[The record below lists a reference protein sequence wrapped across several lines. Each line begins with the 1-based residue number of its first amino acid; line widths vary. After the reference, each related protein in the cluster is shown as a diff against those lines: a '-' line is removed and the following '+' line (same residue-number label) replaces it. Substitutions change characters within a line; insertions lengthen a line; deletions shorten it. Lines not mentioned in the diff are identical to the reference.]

1 MVSDATYDNISLG
14 SNISLFV
21 KISTKS
27 FEQAL
32 VPKITEKDIRMIR
45 VITDQCIINF
55 IEFIFFLDKANS
67 IGWILASWY
76 LIAIKDLQL
85 IRILTN

>member
-1 MVSDATYDNISLG
+1 MNISREVYSYLLMVSDATYDNISLG

-32 VPKITEKDIRMIR
+32 VPKITIKDIRMIQ

-55 IEFIFFLDKANS
+55 IEFIFVLDRANS
-67 IGWILASWY
+67 IGV
-76 LIAIKDLQL
+76 LIPG
-85 IRILTN
+85 T

>member
-1 MVSDATYDNISLG
+1 MNISREVYSYLLMVSDATYDNISLG

-55 IEFIFFLDKANS
+55 IEFVFFLDKANS
-67 IGWILASWY
+67 SGV
-76 LIAIKDLQL
+76 LIPS
-85 IRILTN
+85 T

>member
-1 MVSDATYDNISLG
+1 MYSYLLMVSDATYDNISLG

-32 VPKITEKDIRMIR
+32 VPKITEKYIRMIQ

-55 IEFIFFLDKANS
+55 IYSFSF
-67 IGWILASWY
+67 WIRQIPLES
-76 LIAIKDLQL
+76 
-85 IRILTN
+85 